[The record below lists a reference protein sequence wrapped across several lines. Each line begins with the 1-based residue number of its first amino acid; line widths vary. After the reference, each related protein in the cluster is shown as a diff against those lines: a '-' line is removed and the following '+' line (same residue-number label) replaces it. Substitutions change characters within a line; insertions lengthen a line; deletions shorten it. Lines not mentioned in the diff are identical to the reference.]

1 MDDEV
6 FQTPSFNFSVNKS
19 VYGNTRLVP
28 TQSRKNEIY
37 SQSPTTSKHELDD
50 KEEAQS
56 ISQLQKSD
64 KEPLEAEN
72 ISDLH
77 GMMSELRTPSPS
89 KKLAEVQKNI
99 ENLQIQRDISFGTA
113 TAAQEYN
120 AGNSSSRSSTN
131 KMKIETEEEE
141 GENEETSSSLKASGL
156 TSSKKKI
163 CCNCKKSRCLKLYCD
178 CFARGKGCTKECNCQ
193 NCQNNESN
201 VEERKVAMQNTLERN
216 PIAFKPKVEGA
227 AVEEQVI
234 FSQYINLLS
243 QLSLDY

>member
-1 MDDEV
+1 M
-6 FQTPSFNFSVNKS
+6 
-19 VYGNTRLVP
+19 P
-28 TQSRKNEIY
+28 TQSRKNDIY

-56 ISQLQKSD
+56 LSQLQKSD

-72 ISDLH
+72 ISDMH
-77 GMMSELRTPSPS
+77 GMMSDVLRTPSPS
-89 KKLAEVQKNI
+89 KKLVETQKNA
-99 ENLQIQRDISFGTA
+99 ESLQIQRDISFGTA

-131 KMKIETEEEE
+131 KMKMETEEEE
-141 GENEETSSSLKASGL
+141 GENEETSSSLKASGG

-201 VEERKVAMQNTLERN
+201 VEERKAAMQNTLERN
-216 PIAFKPKVEGA
+216 PIAFKPKVNQLEGS
-227 AVEEQVI
+227 VEEQVKFNVFESI
-234 FSQYINLLS
+234 PNPISRLRLKMAKQDI
-243 QLSLDY
+243 